1 MCCRRWWDAK
11 RATCETWV
19 EECKSLMNAW
29 QIRTSEFFGQCCAIS
44 ECGVSVQSFEVDGA
58 AYRGSDTTVGSKDDE
73 TVVNPC
79 SREIDKRKQA
89 VDIKVT
95 REVSPSGR
103 MASVG
108 RHVAEC
114 SVRVERDFCL

>member
-1 MCCRRWWDAK
+1 MR
-11 RATCETWV
+11 
-19 EECKSLMNAW
+19 
-29 QIRTSEFFGQCCAIS
+29 
-44 ECGVSVQSFEVDGA
+44 GVSVQSFEVDGA

-108 RHVAEC
+108 RHVVEC
-114 SVRVERDFCL
+114 RVRVERDFCL